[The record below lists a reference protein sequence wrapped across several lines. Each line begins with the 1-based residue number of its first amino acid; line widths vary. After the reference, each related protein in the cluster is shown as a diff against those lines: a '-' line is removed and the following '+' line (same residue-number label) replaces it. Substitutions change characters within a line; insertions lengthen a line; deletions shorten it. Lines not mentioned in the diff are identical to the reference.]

1 MRTAAIAALV
11 LILATSSFAAYQ
23 QTAWIPP
30 WNAEALKSVQL
41 NAGALTESN
50 PVWYSWNPDGTILK
64 NWNAENATWR
74 AAMTGTLLIPTIQNL
89 VNDSFDG
96 SVAATVLATSASREA
111 SASEIA
117 ALVNNQGFDGI
128 DIDYERVP
136 TSSRA
141 NFTAFLGTLGQK
153 LRISGKKLSVTVYA
167 KASDSESWNGPGAE
181 DWQAIGGIAD
191 SVKIMAYDYS
201 YLSSP
206 PGPIAP
212 LNWIDK
218 VAAYAESVIPA
229 NKVIMAL
236 PFYGYDW
243 STGSSTRS
251 VSYTAAMQLA
261 ATNGATISHDANGEA
276 TFTSGTHT
284 VYFIDA
290 ASYSQKVTLLK
301 QKHPAIGGFGAWSLG
316 VEDPA
321 IWSIIRGS
329 GSSGATPPPPPPP
342 AGIAISGPLSL
353 TTMRGTST
361 SASYQLVSVNGFN
374 GTATI
379 TVQPPAGFSGSIVAD
394 SSTVAAGGS
403 FRLVAATTTATKA
416 GTYQINLKL
425 TSGSLTAEQPVTLV
439 VTEPARHHAARQ

>member
-1 MRTAAIAALV
+1 MRIAAIAAFV
-11 LILATSSFAAYQ
+11 LISAHSAFASYKE
-23 QTAWIPP
+23 TAWIPP
-30 WNAEALKSVQL
+30 WNADALTSIQL

-50 PVWYSWNPDGTILK
+50 PVWYSWNADGTILK

-96 SVAATVLATSASREA
+96 TAAATVLATSASREA

-117 ALVNNQGFDGI
+117 ALVNNQSFDGI

-153 LRISGKKLSVTVYA
+153 LHTSGKKLSVTVYA
-167 KASDSESWNGPGAE
+167 KASDSENWNGPGAE
-181 DWQAIGGIAD
+181 DWQAIGQIAD

-201 YLSSP
+201 YPGSA

-212 LNWIDK
+212 LNWIDR
-218 VAAYAESVIPA
+218 VASYAESVIPA
-229 NKVIMAL
+229 NKIIMAL

-243 STGSSTRS
+243 SSVSPTRS
-251 VSYTAAMQLA
+251 LSYASAIQFA
-261 ATNGATISHDANGEA
+261 ATNDATISHDPNGEA
-276 TFTSGTHT
+276 TFTFGTHT
-284 VYFIDA
+284 VFFIDA

-301 QKHPAIGGFGAWSLG
+301 QKHPSIAGFGAWSLG

-321 IWSIIRGS
+321 VWSVIRGS
-329 GSSGATPPPPPPP
+329 GSSGATPPPAPP
-342 AGIAISGPLSL
+342 AGMAISGPNSL
-353 TTMRGTST
+353 TTMRGAS
-361 SASYQLVSVNGFN
+361 SSGSYQLVPVNGFN
-374 GTATI
+374 GTAMI
-379 TVQPPAGFSGSIVAD
+379 TVQPPAGFSGLIAAD
-394 SSTVAAGGS
+394 SPSVAAGGS
-403 FRLVAATTTATKA
+403 FRLTVTTTTATKP
-416 GTYQINLKL
+416 GTYQIDLKL
-425 TSGSLTAEQPVTLV
+425 GSGSLTAEQFVTLV

>member
-1 MRTAAIAALV
+1 MRSAAIAALV
-11 LILATSSFAAYQ
+11 LFFATSSFAAYK

-30 WNAEALKSVQL
+30 WNANALTSVQL

-50 PVWYSWNPDGTILK
+50 PVWYSWNSDGTILK

-74 AAMTGTLLIPTIQNL
+74 AAMTGTLLLPTIQNL

-96 SVAATVLATSASREA
+96 TVAATVLATSASREA
-111 SASEIA
+111 SATEIA
-117 ALVNNQGFDGI
+117 ALVNNQSFDGI

-136 TSSRA
+136 ASSRA

-153 LRISGKKLSVTVYA
+153 LRTSGKKLSVTVYA
-167 KASDSESWNGPGAE
+167 KASDSENWNGPGAE
-181 DWQAIGGIAD
+181 DWQAIGQVAD

-201 YLSSP
+201 YLGSA

-212 LNWIDK
+212 LNWIDR
-218 VAAYAESVIPA
+218 VASYAESVIPA
-229 NKVIMAL
+229 NKIIMAL

-243 STGSSTRS
+243 STVSPTRS
-251 VSYTAAMQLA
+251 LSYAAAIQFA

-276 TFTSGTHT
+276 TFTFGTHT
-284 VYFIDA
+284 VFFIDA

-301 QKHPAIGGFGAWSLG
+301 QKHPSIGGFGAWSLG

-329 GSSGATPPPPPPP
+329 DSSGATPPPVLP
-342 AGIAISGPLSL
+342 AGIAISGPISL
-353 TTMRGTST
+353 ATMRGSSS

-374 GTATI
+374 GTASI
-379 TVQPPAGFSGSIVAD
+379 TVQPPAGFSGLIAAD
-394 SSTVAAGGS
+394 SPSVAAGGS
-403 FRLVAATTTATKA
+403 FRLTAATTAATKP
-416 GTYQINLKL
+416 GTYQIDLKL
-425 TSGSLTAEQPVTLV
+425 TSGSLTAEQLVTLV
-439 VTEPARHHAARQ
+439 VTEPVRHHAARQ